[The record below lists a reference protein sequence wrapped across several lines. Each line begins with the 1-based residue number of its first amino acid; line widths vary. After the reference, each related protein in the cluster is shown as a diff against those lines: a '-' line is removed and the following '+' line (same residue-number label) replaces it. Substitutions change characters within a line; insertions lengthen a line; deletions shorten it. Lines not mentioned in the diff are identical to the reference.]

1 MDKQELQTVWSTIT
15 EAVKA
20 QPGINAGQIDS
31 FFSHLKLQDMIP
43 GFCMITAESLPMKQ
57 WVDQYYL
64 PAIEQAF
71 SDIYNTQ
78 LTVMT
83 AVEIP
88 SPDTP
93 SDTQKTSPIT
103 TCVPTPSQTAATV
116 SSEEVVASPSITNS
130 GALTL
135 PEIHPHE
142 TSAGTVINPLRSQET
157 VAVPNPLV
165 ETPTKPI
172 FAKLTSL
179 GDLPNPFA
187 QTNPTQKGSDAKV
200 LNIPPIETQPEP
212 LSSAEDEAPT
222 TKVFEIPFVS
232 TMTFENFVVG
242 DNNRLARDTALKVAE
257 NPGKNP
263 MLNPIFIYGKS
274 GLGKTH
280 LMHAIRNE
288 VCKNH
293 PELKTEYVDAMTL
306 VSDYTDARI
315 DNDKDKRS
323 YRTFRERY
331 MNADVLLIDDIQNLQ
346 GKVETLNMVFQ
357 IFNHCIDHG
366 HQVVLSSDRA
376 PKYIEADE
384 RLMSRFNGGGV
395 WDIQPYS
402 TETRMAI
409 IRQYLSDPSMAQIS
423 GGTTLNQEIQEYL
436 ASIAGS
442 NVRDLRSAV
451 LKVLSAQTSL
461 GRDIK
466 KTEVDNLLHEHF
478 SNGATKP
485 ITPDDIVKEVALF
498 YNVKADDLRSD
509 AREHSILYPRQVAMF
524 LMRDMLNLTQEKIG
538 EHFNRNHTSVRHSIE
553 KIANNKRNNI
563 ELAGD
568 LETLETRIREA

>member
-64 PAIEQAF
+64 LAIEQAF
-71 SDIYNTQ
+71 SDLYGTQ

-83 AVEIP
+83 AVETP
-88 SPDTP
+88 SPNTT
-93 SDTQKTSPIT
+93 SNTQTTSPIPTCAPAAAHT
-103 TCVPTPSQTAATV
+103 TPDEEAT
-116 SSEEVVASPSITNS
+116 SPQSTTNS

-142 TSAGTVINPLRSQET
+142 TSAGTVINPLHSQGT

-172 FAKLTSL
+172 FSKLTSL

-200 LNIPPIETQPEP
+200 LNIPPIETQPESS
-212 LSSAEDEAPT
+212 SSAEDEVLT
-222 TKVFEIPFVS
+222 TKAFEIPFVS

-257 NPGKNP
+257 NPGRNP

-485 ITPDDIVKEVALF
+485 ITPDDVVKEVALF

-509 AREHSILYPRQVAMF
+509 TRERSILYPRQVAMF
-524 LMRDMLNLTQEKIG
+524 LMRDMLNLTLEKIG

-553 KIANNKRNNI
+553 KIANDKRNNI

>member
-1 MDKQELQTVWSTIT
+1 MDKQELQTIWSSIT
-15 EAVKA
+15 DAVKA
-20 QPGINAGQIDS
+20 QPGVNPSQIDS
-31 FFSHLKLQDMIP
+31 FFSHLKLQDVIP

-64 PAIEQAF
+64 SAIEQAF
-71 SDIYNTQ
+71 FDIYQTQ

-83 AVEIP
+83 AVDATE
-88 SPDTP
+88 
-93 SDTQKTSPIT
+93 SDDESNLDKTSPIP
-103 TCVPTPSQTAATV
+103 VRNSL
-116 SSEEVVASPSITNS
+116 SFSASPSNQTDQAAS
-130 GALTL
+130 PATSESLTL
-135 PEIHPHE
+135 PEINPHE
-142 TSAGTVINPLRSQET
+142 TAAGVVVNPLHNQGAVT
-157 VAVPNPLV
+157 VPNPLI

-172 FAKLTSL
+172 FTKLSSI

-187 QTNPTQKGSDAKV
+187 PSQTMQKASEHESAGAPDV
-200 LNIPPIETQPEP
+200 PPIHPVTTT
-212 LSSAEDEAPT
+212 SSENGNSEA
-222 TKVFEIPFVS
+222 KSLEIPFVS

-257 NPGKNP
+257 NPGKNA

-288 VCKNH
+288 VCRSH
-293 PELKTEYVDAMTL
+293 PELKTEYVDAMSL
-306 VSDYTDARI
+306 VSSYTDARI

-402 TETRMAI
+402 TETRVAI
-409 IRQYLSDPSMAQIS
+409 IRQYLSDPSMIQIS
-423 GGTTLNQEIQEYL
+423 GGTTLSPEIQEYL

-442 NVRDLRSAV
+442 NVRVLRSAV
-451 LKVLSAQTSL
+451 LKVLIAQASL

-466 KTEVDNLLHEHF
+466 KAEVDNLLQDHF
-478 SNGATKP
+478 NNGALKP
-485 ITPDDIVKEVALF
+485 ITPDDIIKEVALF

-509 AREHSILYPRQVAMF
+509 SRERSIQYPRQVAMY
-524 LMRDMLNLTQEKIG
+524 LLREMLNLTLEKIG
-538 EHFNRNHTSVRHSIE
+538 DSFNRNHTTVRHSVE
-553 KIANNKRNNI
+553 KIANDKNNNI

-568 LETLETRIREA
+568 LETLEARIREA

>member
-43 GFCMITAESLPMKQ
+43 GFCMITAVSLHMKQ

-83 AVEIP
+83 AVETP

-103 TCVPTPSQTAATV
+103 TCVPTPSHTAATV

-130 GALTL
+130 GVLTL

-142 TSAGTVINPLRSQET
+142 TSAGTVINPLHSQGT

-172 FAKLTSL
+172 FSKLTSL

-187 QTNPTQKGSDAKV
+187 QTSPTQKGSDAKV
-200 LNIPPIETQPEP
+200 LNIPPIEPQPEP
-212 LSSAEDEAPT
+212 LSSAEDEALT
-222 TKVFEIPFVS
+222 TKTFEIPFVS

-423 GGTTLNQEIQEYL
+423 GGITLNQEIQEYL

-485 ITPDDIVKEVALF
+485 ITPDDVVKEVALF

-509 AREHSILYPRQVAMF
+509 TRERSILYPRQVAMF
-524 LMRDMLNLTQEKIG
+524 LMRDMLNLTLEKIG

-553 KIANNKRNNI
+553 KIANDKRNNI

>member
-1 MDKQELQTVWSTIT
+1 MDKQELQTVWNTIT

-71 SDIYNTQ
+71 FDLYNTQ

-83 AVEIP
+83 AVE
-88 SPDTP
+88 TP
-93 SDTQKTSPIT
+93 TPTAQPDTQKTSPIT
-103 TCVPTPSQTAATV
+103 TCEPTPSHIT
-116 SSEEVVASPSITNS
+116 SCEEVSPSPNTTNS

-142 TSAGTVINPLRSQET
+142 TSAGTAVNPLHNQEA
-157 VAVPNPLV
+157 VAIPNPLA

-172 FAKLTSL
+172 FSKLASL

-187 QTNPTQKGSDAKV
+187 QNNPTQKQTDAKV
-200 LNIPPIETQPEP
+200 LNLPTIEAQPELP
-212 LSSAEDEAPT
+212 NSTKDEAFT
-222 TKVFEIPFVS
+222 AKTLEIPFIS

-263 MLNPIFIYGKS
+263 ILNPIFIYGKS

-293 PELKTEYVDAMTL
+293 PELKTEYVDATTL
-306 VSDYTDARI
+306 VSDYADACI
-315 DNDKDKRS
+315 DSDKDKRS

-331 MNADVLLIDDIQNLQ
+331 MNADVLLIDDIQGLQ
-346 GKVETLNMVFQ
+346 GKDETLKMVFQ
-357 IFNHCIDHG
+357 IFKHCIDHG

-376 PKYIEADE
+376 PKYIEANE
-384 RLMSRFNGGGV
+384 RLISRFNSGGV

-402 TETRMAI
+402 AETRVAI
-409 IRQYLSDPSMAQIS
+409 IRQYLSEPSMIQIS
-423 GGTTLNQEIQEYL
+423 GGITLNKEIQEYL

-442 NVRDLRSAV
+442 NVRELQSSV
-451 LKVLSAQTSL
+451 LKVVIAQASL

-485 ITPDDIVKEVALF
+485 ITPDDVVKEVALF

-509 AREHSILYPRQVAMF
+509 TRERSILYPRQVAMF
-524 LMRDMLNLTQEKIG
+524 LMRDMLNLTLEKIG

-553 KIANNKRNNI
+553 KIANDKRNNI